1 MNKGPPHVQPR
12 KKAAISNPF
21 YAVLVVVGTV
31 FVITACAYGMMAFR
45 AVAPQLPAD
54 NAQQHPLLHFMDAYG
69 SRLLM
74 IEIGLLAFATF
85 AAIGT
90 DDYWTRRG
98 AVRGA
103 RHSDMDSGENGN
115 AP

>member
-1 MNKGPPHVQPR
+1 MQPR

-21 YAVLVVVGTV
+21 YAVLVIVGTV

-45 AVAPQLPAD
+45 AVAPQMPGD
-54 NAQQHPLLHFMDAYG
+54 NPQQHPLLHFMDVYG

-74 IEIGLLAFATF
+74 IEIAVLALATF

-90 DDYWTRRG
+90 DDYWARRG
-98 AVRGA
+98 TAHSA
-103 RHSDMDSGENGN
+103 RDSHTDSGASGE